1 MIRFIYLK
9 IPLKRKKKSMCI
21 CSFFKKKYRRE
32 KFLNKE
38 NGYFLGAEGEN
49 REESWG
55 IGGEISLS
63 TFLDSF
69 AF

>member
-1 MIRFIYLK
+1 
-9 IPLKRKKKSMCI
+9 MCI
-21 CSFFKKKYRRE
+21 FAHFSKRNTGRE

>member
-1 MIRFIYLK
+1 
-9 IPLKRKKKSMCI
+9 MCI